1 MPWIK
6 SCLCNQEKKKTPTIS
21 PPIHLL
27 LKNEETGGITQTPSH
42 AFRCKT
48 FKKPRPCHLCHQPII
63 NEGSCCRVCK
73 YVCHKVCES
82 KEAAQRYTDTSW
94 RLFRQ
99 SQIKRCNNDD
109 APETPTS
116 QPNVE
121 EPHKTST
128 YDISPSLSDDNPEK
142 PEDSKETND
151 ERDNMKDENDNE
163 KHLENKDKGD
173 EAENRRIVEIE
184 TIEVLYE
191 PVDRKVESTIE
202 VELHTH
208 DEPYKNG
215 SGDNKM
221 LRSTSYND
229 YYGEVQ
235 TNQPRFAKSAS
246 NMQGSMDLSYVT
258 ERIISMWFP
267 DTATS
272 HAFRQGQRQAAHMLR
287 NKHGDNYMVFNL
299 SEPKRGLRSEHKYV
313 KEVGWT
319 PNLAPPLERLCSVCK
334 EIDSWLSKDVHRIAV
349 LHSRGSK
356 EKLGVIVAA
365 YMHYSSI
372 CGTAEQ
378 ALDRFSMRKFLDDNI
393 GPLRLPSNR
402 RYVEYFAGLLSHS
415 IKINAAPLY
424 LTHVTVLGSPS
435 FQNGGCK
442 AFLKLYEGHTPVYT
456 SGVYSVS
463 NNVSQFTVNL
473 AGERKGGLQLRGDIL
488 IRCYHRGM
496 ENDRETIFAC
506 QFHTCAVADHTL
518 SFTKQELDFAAK
530 DPRFPIDGAVE
541 LHFSSSPETR
551 HPAPAPTPAVPYT
564 SANDDPVVRADS
576 PLVADVYDENDS
588 DSDDVNHTFGP
599 LDGSIYATIAKKPE
613 SSPGAVSSPLTVSM
627 DSGISSAGHQQ
638 NANTNASGSPPP
650 TAQPSPLTPEDQH
663 RELDE
668 LLSDMMLTVQS
679 IPDFKPS
686 TSVTGSGNVN
696 VSARN
701 NDNGSRLQHQDFA
714 LDNVRYIDEEE
725 RHDPYRK
732 TEYHREE
739 DKEIPYHAREN
750 SKPFSYGV
758 NQDMIGESKGLS
770 SPSLVRKASVNKSHG
785 DTLAK
790 VQTGVYPSQKPTP
803 NFQNGTASPY
813 ISNYSTLG
821 KYSYSPTPRRKT
833 PSHEKESIDDIFT
846 QSALNAKPV
855 TRNHREEYYKD
866 DGKRYDPLKRS
877 YTDGTIRRSPEK
889 VTFKTNTTVTSPYS
903 DSESLS
909 PPGQF
914 RNNTKSPEFHESYTN
929 SNNLTWLQRQQQKLK
944 ERKEMRLRE
953 ERQPHETR
961 LFSEL
966 RQVQTRH
973 MRPTASHRLDGYT
986 SDTTAFADDDDDYT
1000 IPLHINTMHR
1010 NGVTPSS
1017 SQYSTL
1023 KSNCSTMPKNER
1035 PFMSVKRAHEK
1046 YNQTMDPASALAA
1059 NPHGQIVR
1067 SSSRNVSEDHVDNS
1081 GLLSL
1086 VERKY
1091 NVRQKYASPEN
1102 TFEQS
1107 TYTWRSQ
1114 STNNEGMD
1122 ISPSHSSS
1130 PRPQTPAFPVLA
1142 RTPYLNA
1149 STPSVQF
1156 DLSHERLPPKSP
1168 TTQRRLSFPSA
1179 TLTKN
1184 AKWALSPER
1193 KDRPTSPS
1201 DLNGGMS
1208 DSEYRHVITQRSAS
1222 ATGYRENQNGSSSP
1236 TVYYGQSRRGSVASS
1251 ANDQPPHEVS
1261 AAHVKIVRDTSK
1273 FWYKPT
1279 ISREEAISMLRDKA
1293 PGTFVVRDSNS
1304 FPGAFGLALR
1314 VAQVPVNLQNKSSS
1328 GSDELIRHFLIEPTS
1343 KGVRLKGCP
1352 NEPVFSSLSALI
1364 YQHSITQIAL
1374 PCRLILPERD
1384 LSPLAHPTSTQE
1396 HLQQIQLQGAACNVL
1411 YLCTLEMESLTGP
1424 QAVKK
1429 SVMQLFQRTPLPE
1442 AVVVHFKVNGQGIT
1456 LTDNKRKLFFRK
1468 HYPINTISHCGV
1480 DPEEHRWL
1488 VSTEDVGSAKSS
1500 NRIFGFVA
1508 RKPNVSNSD
1517 NQCHLFAELDPEQPA
1532 TAIVN
1537 FVNKVLTSNG
1547 IKPNIV

>member
-1 MPWIK
+1 
-6 SCLCNQEKKKTPTIS
+6 
-21 PPIHLL
+21 
-27 LKNEETGGITQTPSH
+27 
-42 AFRCKT
+42 
-48 FKKPRPCHLCHQPII
+48 
-63 NEGSCCRVCK
+63 
-73 YVCHKVCES
+73 
-82 KEAAQRYTDTSW
+82 
-94 RLFRQ
+94 
-99 SQIKRCNNDD
+99 
-109 APETPTS
+109 
-116 QPNVE
+116 
-121 EPHKTST
+121 
-128 YDISPSLSDDNPEK
+128 
-142 PEDSKETND
+142 
-151 ERDNMKDENDNE
+151 
-163 KHLENKDKGD
+163 
-173 EAENRRIVEIE
+173 
-184 TIEVLYE
+184 
-191 PVDRKVESTIE
+191 
-202 VELHTH
+202 
-208 DEPYKNG
+208 
-215 SGDNKM
+215 M
-221 LRSTSYND
+221 LRSTSYNG
-229 YYGEVQ
+229 YGEAL
-235 TNQPRFAKSAS
+235 TSQPRSTRPTS
-246 NMQGSMDLSYVT
+246 SVQGSMDLSYVT

-267 DTATS
+267 DSVNS
-272 HAFRQGQRQAAHMLR
+272 HAYRQGQRQAAHMLG

-299 SEPKRGLRSEHKYV
+299 SEPKRALRSEHKYV

-319 PNLAPPLERLCSVCK
+319 PNLAPPLERLCMVCK

-356 EKLGVIVAA
+356 EKLGVVVAA

-378 ALDRFSMRKFLDDNI
+378 ALDRFSMRKFLDDNV
-393 GPLRLPSNR
+393 GPLKLPSNR
-402 RYVEYFAGLLSHS
+402 RYVDYFAGLLSHN
-415 IKINAAPLY
+415 IRINAAPLY
-424 LTHVTVLGSPS
+424 LTHVTVLGAPS
-435 FQNGGCK
+435 FQNGTCK

-463 NNVSQFTVNL
+463 SGISQFTVNVS
-473 AGERKGGLQLRGDIL
+473 GERKRGLQLRGDIL
-488 IRCYHRGM
+488 IKCYHRGLGD
-496 ENDRETIFAC
+496 DRETIFAC

-518 SFTKQELDFAAK
+518 SFTRQELDFASI
-530 DPRFPIDGAVE
+530 DPRFPVDGAVE
-541 LHFSSSPETR
+541 LHFSPGPEAR

-564 SANDDPVVRADS
+564 PINDDPIIRADS
-576 PLVADVYDENDS
+576 PFNYDEYDEDDS

-613 SSPGAVSSPLTVSM
+613 LSPGAVSSPLTVSM

-638 NANTNASGSPPP
+638 NANTNASSGSPPP
-650 TAQPSPLTPEDQH
+650 TAQPSPITPEDQH

-679 IPDFKPS
+679 IPDFKPTS
-686 TSVTGSGNVN
+686 TNNSGSI
-696 VSARN
+696 ARVAT
-701 NDNGSRLQHQDFA
+701 HDFTT
-714 LDNVRYIDEEE
+714 LDNVRFIDDEDKHNPYKREFLNNREEE
-725 RHDPYRK
+725 R
-732 TEYHREE
+732 
-739 DKEIPYHAREN
+739 EIPYHAREN

-758 NQDMIGESKGLS
+758 NQDMISESKGLS

-790 VQTGVYPSQKPTP
+790 VQTGVYPANKPVP
-803 NFQNGTASPY
+803 NFQNEPTQNYNSH
-813 ISNYSTLG
+813 YSTLG
-821 KYSYSPTPRRKT
+821 KYSYSPIPQRKN
-833 PSHEKESIDDIFT
+833 KERDPIDDIFT
-846 QSALNAKPV
+846 QSALNAQPV
-855 TRNHREEYYKD
+855 KREFKEEYYRD
-866 DGKRYDPLKRS
+866 ERKRYDPMKRS
-877 YTDGTIRRSPEK
+877 FTEGTIRRSPEK
-889 VTFKTNTTVTSPYS
+889 VTFKSNSVITSPYS

-914 RNNTKSPEFHESYTN
+914 RNVTKSPEFHETYTN
-929 SNNLTWLQRQQQKLK
+929 GNNLTWLQRQQQKLK
-944 ERKEMRLRE
+944 ERRELRLRE

-966 RQVQTRH
+966 RQVQSRH

-1010 NGVTPSS
+1010 NGGTPSS

-1023 KSNCSTMPKNER
+1023 KSNYSTLTKNER
-1035 PFMSVKRAHEK
+1035 PFMTVKRAHEK
-1046 YNQTMDPASALAA
+1046 YAQSNNPAAALAA
-1059 NPHGQIVR
+1059 NPLGQIVR
-1067 SSSRNVSEDHVDNS
+1067 PPSRGTGQDQMDS

-1086 VERKY
+1086 VEQKSHQYSGQQQRQYSSTPEPSRY
-1091 NVRQKYASPEN
+1091 NQQSY
-1102 TFEQS
+1102 EQS
-1107 TYTWRSQ
+1107 SYAWRSP
-1114 STNNEGMD
+1114 STPND
-1122 ISPSHSSS
+1122 ADTSPSHSSS

-1179 TLTKN
+1179 ILTKN
-1184 AKWALSPER
+1184 AKWSLSPER

-1201 DLNGGMS
+1201 DLNSGAS
-1208 DSEYRHVITQRSAS
+1208 DSEYRHTIAQRSVS
-1222 ATGYRENQNGSSSP
+1222 ATGYREQNGASSP
-1236 TVYYGQSRRGSVASS
+1236 TVYYGHSRRGSIASS
-1251 ANDQPPHEVS
+1251 ANDQSLQEVS

-1273 FWYKPT
+1273 FWYKPA
-1279 ISREEAISMLRDKA
+1279 ISREEAISMLRDQS
-1293 PGTFVVRDSNS
+1293 PGSFIVRDSNS

-1314 VAQVPVNLQNKSSS
+1314 VATVPTNLQNKHN

-1352 NEPVFSSLSALI
+1352 DEPVFSSLSALI

-1374 PCRLILPERD
+1374 PCRLILPEGD
-1384 LSPLAHPTSTQE
+1384 LRYDSKIQSQAIQ
-1396 HLQQIQLQGAACNVL
+1396 QQIQIQGAACNVL

-1429 SVMQLFQRTPLPE
+1429 SVMQLFQKSPAPE
-1442 AVVVHFKVNGQGIT
+1442 SVVVHFKVNGQGIT

-1488 VSTEDVGSAKSS
+1488 VNAEENGSVKSS

-1508 RKPNVSNSD
+1508 RKPNVSNPD
-1517 NQCHLFAELDPEQPA
+1517 NQCHLFAELDPDQPA

>member
-6 SCLCNQEKKKTPTIS
+6 SCLCNQEKKKAPTIS
-21 PPIHLL
+21 PPLHLL
-27 LKNEETGGITQTPSH
+27 LKNEDAGGISQAPSH

-73 YVCHKVCES
+73 YVCHKICES

-94 RLFRQ
+94 RIFRQ
-99 SQIKRCNNDD
+99 SQKKSLVAQQPNP
-109 APETPTS
+109 APEI
-116 QPNVE
+116 
-121 EPHKTST
+121 EPHKTSV
-128 YDISPSLSDDNPEK
+128 YDISTSSSENNNEKSTSFETTDKENEPEIK
-142 PEDSKETND
+142 ND
-151 ERDNMKDENDNE
+151 ETDSSKV
-163 KHLENKDKGD
+163 
-173 EAENRRIVEIE
+173 VEIE
-184 TIEVLYE
+184 TVEVLYE
-191 PVDRKVESTIE
+191 PVNKKQVE

-215 SGDNKM
+215 SEVNNKM
-221 LRSTSYND
+221 LRSTSFNG
-229 YYGEVQ
+229 YGGAL
-235 TNQPRFAKSAS
+235 TSQPRTTRPTS
-246 NMQGSMDLSYVT
+246 NVQGTMDLSYVT

-267 DTATS
+267 ASVTS
-272 HAFRQGQRQAAHMLR
+272 HSYRQGQRQAAHMLG

-299 SEPKRGLRSEHKYV
+299 SEPKRALRSEHKYV

-356 EKLGVIVAA
+356 EKLGVVVAA

-378 ALDRFSMRKFLDDNI
+378 ALDRFSMRKFLDDNV
-393 GPLRLPSNR
+393 GPLKLPSNR
-402 RYVEYFAGLLSHS
+402 RYVDYFAGLLSHN
-415 IKINAAPLY
+415 IRINAAPLF
-424 LTHVTVLGSPS
+424 LTHVTVLGAPS
-435 FQNGGCK
+435 FLNGGCK

-456 SGVYSVS
+456 SGVYNVS
-463 NNVSQFTVNL
+463 GGISQFTVNI
-473 AGERKGGLQLRGDIL
+473 AGERKRGLQLRGDIL
-488 IRCYHRGM
+488 IKCYHRGLG
-496 ENDRETIFAC
+496 NDREVIFAC
-506 QFHTCAVADHTL
+506 QFHTCAIADHTL
-518 SFTKQELDFAAK
+518 SFTRQELDGASN
-530 DPRFPIDGAVE
+530 DYRFPADGAVE
-541 LHFSSSPETR
+541 LHFSPGPETR

-564 SANDDPVVRADS
+564 AALDDPVIRADS
-576 PLVADVYDENDS
+576 PFASGEYDGDDS

-613 SSPGAVSSPLTVSM
+613 LSPGAVSSPLTVSM

-679 IPDFKPS
+679 IPDFKPTNS
-686 TSVTGSGNVN
+686 
-696 VSARN
+696 SARTAN
-701 NDNGSRLQHQDFA
+701 QDFSI
-714 LDNVRYIDEEE
+714 DNVRYIDDEDKHNPYKREFQKEEE
-725 RHDPYRK
+725 
-732 TEYHREE
+732 
-739 DKEIPYHAREN
+739 KEIPYHAREN
-750 SKPFSYGV
+750 SKPFSYGI
-758 NQDMIGESKGLS
+758 NQDMIGDSKGLS

-790 VQTGVYPSQKPTP
+790 VQTGVYPSAKPVP
-803 NFQNGTASPY
+803 NFQADPSY
-813 ISNYSTLG
+813 NYNSTYSSVG
-821 KYSYSPTPRRKT
+821 KCGYSPIPQRKT
-833 PSHEKESIDDIFT
+833 PLQDRDPIDNLFT
-846 QSALNAKPV
+846 QSALNAQPLKKEY
-855 TRNHREEYYKD
+855 REEFYKD
-866 DGKRYDPLKRS
+866 ERKRFDPIKRS
-877 YTDGTIRRSPEK
+877 YTDGTIRRSPDK
-889 VTFKTNTTVTSPYS
+889 VSFKTSSTVTSPYS

-914 RNNTKSPEFHESYTN
+914 RNNSKSPDFHETYAN
-929 SNNLTWLQRQQQKLK
+929 GNLTWLQRQQQKLK
-944 ERKEMRLRE
+944 ERRELRLQE

-961 LFSEL
+961 LLSEL
-966 RQVQTRH
+966 KQVQSRH

-1000 IPLHINTMHR
+1000 IPLHINTMQR

-1017 SQYSTL
+1017 SQYSTI
-1023 KSNCSTMPKNER
+1023 KSNYSTIAKNER
-1035 PFMSVKRAHEK
+1035 PFMTVKRAHEK
-1046 YNQTMDPASALAA
+1046 FSQTHDPVAALAA
-1059 NPHGQIVR
+1059 NPLGQIVR
-1067 SSSRNVSEDHVDNS
+1067 PPSRTASDQVDS

-1086 VERKY
+1086 VEQKSQYRQNQYLGSSEPVRY
-1091 NVRQKYASPEN
+1091 NQQS
-1102 TFEQS
+1102 FEQS
-1107 TYTWRSQ
+1107 SYTWRSP
-1114 STNNEGMD
+1114 STPNDAD

-1142 RTPYLNA
+1142 RTPYLN
-1149 STPSVQF
+1149 SSSPSVQF

-1184 AKWALSPER
+1184 AKWSLSPER

-1201 DLNGGMS
+1201 DLNGVS
-1208 DSEYRHVITQRSAS
+1208 DGEYKHAVAQRSVS
-1222 ATGYRENQNGSSSP
+1222 ATGYRDQNGSSSP
-1236 TVYYGQSRRGSVASS
+1236 TYYGHSRRGSIASS
-1251 ANDQPPHEVS
+1251 ANDQAPHEVL

-1273 FWYKPT
+1273 FWYKPG
-1279 ISREEAISMLRDKA
+1279 ISREEAISMLRDQP

-1314 VAQVPVNLQNKSSS
+1314 VATVPSNLQAKSG

-1343 KGVRLKGCP
+1343 KGVRLKGCT

-1374 PCRLILPERD
+1374 PCRLTLPEGD
-1384 LSPLAHPTSTQE
+1384 LRYDSRNSSQALH
-1396 HLQQIQLQGAACNVL
+1396 QQIQIQGAACNVH

-1424 QAVKK
+1424 HAVKK
-1429 SVMQLFQRTPLPE
+1429 AVTQLLQRANDQEHQANRPGIAT
-1442 AVVVHFKVNGQGIT
+1442 VHFKVNGQGIT
-1456 LTDNKRKLFFRK
+1456 LTDSKRKLFFRK
-1468 HYPINTISHCGV
+1468 HYPINTISHCGL
-1480 DPEEHRWL
+1480 DPEERKWL
-1488 VSTEDVGSAKSS
+1488 VDIEETGSAKSA

-1508 RKPNVSNSD
+1508 RKPNVSNPD
-1517 NQCHLFAELDPEQPA
+1517 NQCHLFAELDPDQPA

-1547 IKPNIV
+1547 IKPNLV